1 MGAERMRGVSG
12 GSPARAS
19 TASLVFVAHLK
30 SVPEPEPKPAALIQS
45 VDRAISVLELLAKQG
60 RAGITEIA
68 EELGVHKS
76 TASRLVSVLE
86 NRGLVEQQG
95 TRGKYALGFGIA
107 RLAAAGTRRLDL
119 TKLSQ
124 PVCEDL
130 ARRIGE
136 TVNVAVLH
144 DRAAI
149 NISQGFGA
157 ATVAVQNWVGQRTP
171 LHATSSG
178 RVLLA
183 YLDAADREA
192 TLDKPLRRYTP
203 HTVTQPAELAAELDR
218 TRRDGFATSFE
229 QLEMGLHAV
238 AVPVFD
244 PRGEV
249 IAAIS
254 ASGPSYRLSRRRA
267 EEIVPDLAAA
277 SAELSAQLGYQH

>member
-1 MGAERMRGVSG
+1 MAHPK
-12 GSPARAS
+12 PA
-19 TASLVFVAHLK
+19 
-30 SVPEPEPKPAALIQS
+30 PEPEPRPAALIQS
-45 VDRAISVLELLAKQG
+45 VDRAISVLELLAKHG

-68 EELGVHKS
+68 DELGVHKS

-86 NRGLVEQQG
+86 SRGLVEQLG
-95 TRGKYALGFGIA
+95 ERGKYALGFGIA

-124 PVCEDL
+124 PICEEL
-130 ARRIGE
+130 ASRIGE

-149 NISQGFGA
+149 NISQGFGSSA
-157 ATVAVQNWVGQRTP
+157 VAVQNWVGQRTP

-183 YLDAADREA
+183 HAGETDWEA
-192 TLDKPLRRYTP
+192 LLDKPLRRYTP
-203 HTVTQPAELAAELDR
+203 YTITSVAELATELDR
-218 TRRDGFATSFE
+218 IRNDGCATCFE
-229 QLEMGLHAV
+229 HLEIGLHAV

-244 PRGEV
+244 PRGDV
-249 IAAIS
+249 IGAIS

-267 EEIVPDLAAA
+267 ADIVPDLAAA
-277 SAELSAQLGYQH
+277 AADLSAQLGFLR

>member
-1 MGAERMRGVSG
+1 M
-12 GSPARAS
+12 
-19 TASLVFVAHLK
+19 AHPRP
-30 SVPEPEPKPAALIQS
+30 VPEPKSAPLIQS
-45 VDRAISVLELLAKQG
+45 VDRAISVLELLAKRG

-76 TASRLVSVLE
+76 TASRLVSVLG
-86 NRGLVEQQG
+86 NRGLVKQQG

-107 RLAAAGTRRLDL
+107 RLAATGTRRLDL

-130 ARRIGE
+130 ARRLGE

-144 DRAAI
+144 DRTAI
-149 NISQGFGA
+149 NISQGVGS
-157 ATVAVQNWVGQRTP
+157 ATVAAQNWVGQRTP

-178 RVLLA
+178 QVLLA
-183 YLDAADREA
+183 HLDAADREA
-192 TLDKPLRRYTP
+192 VLDQPLRRYTP
-203 HTVTQPAELAAELDR
+203 HTVTQPADLAAELNR
-218 TRRDGFATSFE
+218 VRMDGFAASFE

-238 AVPVFD
+238 AVAVLD

-254 ASGPSYRLSRRRA
+254 ASGPSYRLSRSRA
-267 EEIVPDLAAA
+267 EEIVPDLATAA
-277 SAELSAQLGYQH
+277 AELSAQLGYLH

>member
-1 MGAERMRGVSG
+1 M
-12 GSPARAS
+12 
-19 TASLVFVAHLK
+19 AHLTPA
-30 SVPEPEPKPAALIQS
+30 PEPRPAALIRS
-45 VDRAISVLELLAKQG
+45 VDRAISVLELLAEHG

-68 EELGVHKS
+68 DELGVHKS

-86 NRGLVEQQG
+86 NRGLVEQLG
-95 TRGKYALGFGIA
+95 ERGKYALGFGIT

-124 PVCEDL
+124 PVCEEL
-130 ARRIGE
+130 AQRLGE

-144 DRAAI
+144 DRAVV
-149 NISQGFGA
+149 NISQGFGPSA
-157 ATVAVQNWVGQRTP
+157 MAVQNWVGRRTP

-183 YLDAADREA
+183 HVDETDVERLLDR
-192 TLDKPLRRYTP
+192 PLRRFTP
-203 HTVTQPAELAAELDR
+203 HTTTSLTVLAGELER
-218 TRRDGFATSFE
+218 IRRDGYATSFE
-229 QLEMGLHAV
+229 QLELGLHAV

-267 EEIVPDLAAA
+267 EEIVPELAAA
-277 SAELSAQLGYQH
+277 AAEMSAQLG

>member
-1 MGAERMRGVSG
+1 M
-12 GSPARAS
+12 
-19 TASLVFVAHLK
+19 AHLK
-30 SVPEPEPKPAALIQS
+30 PAPEPEPRPAALIQS
-45 VDRAISVLELLAKQG
+45 VDRAISVLELLARQG

-68 EELGVHKS
+68 DELGVHKS

-86 NRGLVEQQG
+86 NRGLVEQLG
-95 TRGKYALGFGIA
+95 ERGKYALGFGIT

-124 PVCEDL
+124 PVCEEL
-130 ARRIGE
+130 ARQLGE

-149 NISQGFGA
+149 NISQGFGPSA
-157 ATVAVQNWVGQRTP
+157 VAVQNWVGQRTP

-183 YLDAADREA
+183 HAEEA
-192 TLDKPLRRYTP
+192 ERDGLLDKPLRRFTP
-203 HTVTQPAELAAELDR
+203 YTVTSLAALADELDR
-218 TRRDGFATSFE
+218 VRRDGYATSFE
-229 QLEMGLHAV
+229 QLEVGLHGV

-249 IAAIS
+249 VAAIS
-254 ASGPSYRLSRRRA
+254 ASGPAFRLTRRRA
-267 EEIVPDLAAA
+267 EEIVPDLAGAA
-277 SAELSAQLGYQH
+277 AELTGQLGP

>member
-1 MGAERMRGVSG
+1 M
-12 GSPARAS
+12 
-19 TASLVFVAHLK
+19 AHLK
-30 SVPEPEPKPAALIQS
+30 PAPDPEPRPAALIQS
-45 VDRAISVLELLAKQG
+45 VDRAISVLELLAKHG

-86 NRGLVEQQG
+86 NRGLVEQLG
-95 TRGKYALGFGIA
+95 ERGKYALGFGIA

-124 PVCEDL
+124 PVCEEL
-130 ARRIGE
+130 ARQLGE

-149 NISQGFGA
+149 NISQGFGPS
-157 ATVAVQNWVGQRTP
+157 TIAVQNWVGQRTP

-183 YLDAADREA
+183 HVAEGQWAAL
-192 TLDKPLRRYTP
+192 LDKPLRRYTA
-203 HTVTQPAELAAELDR
+203 HTVTSLATLAEELDR
-218 TRRDGFATSFE
+218 VRRDGYATSFE
-229 QLEMGLHAV
+229 QLEAGLHAV

-249 IAAIS
+249 VAAIS
-254 ASGPSYRLSRRRA
+254 ASGPSFRLTRRRA
-267 EEIVPDLAAA
+267 EEIVADLAGAA
-277 SAELSAQLGYQH
+277 AELTAQLGP

>member
-1 MGAERMRGVSG
+1 MAQ
-12 GSPARAS
+12 
-19 TASLVFVAHLK
+19 LK
-30 SVPEPEPKPAALIQS
+30 SVPDPEPKPAALIQS
-45 VDRAISVLELLAKQG
+45 VDRAISVLELLARHG
-60 RAGITEIA
+60 RVGITEIA

-86 NRGLVEQQG
+86 KRGLVEQQG
-95 TRGKYALGFGIA
+95 MRGKYALGFGIA

-130 ARRIGE
+130 ARRLGE

-149 NISQGFGA
+149 NISQGFGS

-178 RVLLA
+178 QVLLA
-183 YLDAADREA
+183 HLDAADREA
-192 TLDKPLRRYTP
+192 LLDKPLRRYTP
-203 HTVTQPAELAAELDR
+203 HTVTHPAELGAELDR
-218 TRRDGFATSFE
+218 VRKEGFATSFE
-229 QLEMGLHAV
+229 QLELGLHAV
-238 AVPVFD
+238 AVPVFG

-267 EEIVPDLAAA
+267 EEIVPELAAA
-277 SAELSAQLGYQH
+277 AAGLSAQLGYLR

>member
-1 MGAERMRGVSG
+1 M
-12 GSPARAS
+12 
-19 TASLVFVAHLK
+19 AHLTPA
-30 SVPEPEPKPAALIQS
+30 PEPEPRPAALIQS
-45 VDRAISVLELLAKQG
+45 VDRAISVLELLAEHG

-68 EELGVHKS
+68 DQLGVHKS

-86 NRGLVEQQG
+86 QRGLVEQLG
-95 TRGKYALGFGIA
+95 ERGKYALGFGIT

-124 PVCEDL
+124 PVCEEL
-130 ARRIGE
+130 ARRLGE

-149 NISQGFGA
+149 NISQGFGPSA
-157 ATVAVQNWVGQRTP
+157 VAVQNWVGQRTP

-183 YLDAADREA
+183 HVDKAGRERLLDR
-192 TLDKPLRRYTP
+192 PLRRYTP
-203 HTVTQPAELAAELDR
+203 HTTTSPAVLAGELER
-218 TRRDGFATSFE
+218 IRRDGYAISFE
-229 QLEMGLHAV
+229 QLELGLHAV

-267 EEIVPDLAAA
+267 EEIVPELAAA
-277 SAELSAQLGYQH
+277 AAEMSAQLG

>member
-1 MGAERMRGVSG
+1 MAQLK
-12 GSPARAS
+12 PA
-19 TASLVFVAHLK
+19 
-30 SVPEPEPKPAALIQS
+30 PEPDPRPAALIQS

-68 EELGVHKS
+68 DELGVHKS

-86 NRGLVEQQG
+86 NRGLVEQLG
-95 TRGKYALGFGIA
+95 ERGKYALGFGIA
-107 RLAAAGTRRLDL
+107 KLAAAGTRRLDL

-124 PVCEDL
+124 PVCEEL
-130 ARRIGE
+130 ARRLGE

-157 ATVAVQNWVGQRTP
+157 SAVAVQNWVGQRTP

-183 YLDAADREA
+183 HVAEADRDGL
-192 TLDKPLRRYTP
+192 LDKPLRRYTP
-203 HTVTQPAELAAELDR
+203 HTTTSPAALNEELDR
-218 TRRDGFATSFE
+218 VRRDGYATSFE
-229 QLEMGLHAV
+229 QLELGLHAV
-238 AVPVFD
+238 AVPVAD

-249 IAAIS
+249 VAAIS
-254 ASGPSYRLSRRRA
+254 ASGPSYRLTRRRA
-267 EEIVPDLAAA
+267 EEIVPELAVAA
-277 SAELSAQLGYQH
+277 AELSAQLGCLA